1 MIKTNNKNLGLF
13 KPRFTL
19 VTAKITEINMSL
31 IVFFSILSQIT
42 TRITSHHDVYQIIN
56 ETTPQTKILNQ
67 I

>member
-1 MIKTNNKNLGLF
+1 
-13 KPRFTL
+13 
-19 VTAKITEINMSL
+19 MSL

-42 TRITSHHDVYQIIN
+42 TRITSRHDVYQIIN

>member
-1 MIKTNNKNLGLF
+1 
-13 KPRFTL
+13 
-19 VTAKITEINMSL
+19 MSL